1 MDTEPRPRQFEGT
14 YQAAMKRM
22 DVHSPVSKIVHEE
35 LDEFF
40 QRVRDRLNN
49 LDSHSST
56 IEVNN
61 EIKSALAF
69 RFGNPVAKACTT
81 LTKGPNTWNG
91 YQHDNFMRK
100 FDELRENNPSSIYL
114 KPSHHLTD

>member
-1 MDTEPRPRQFEGT
+1 MVTEPRPRQFEGT

-69 RFGNPVAKACTT
+69 RFGNPVAKACMT
-81 LTKGPNTWNG
+81 LVKGPNTWNG
-91 YQHDNFMRK
+91 ISMTI
-100 FDELRENNPSSIYL
+100 LCENLTSFVKIILVVYISN
-114 KPSHHLTD
+114 HHII